1 MTMMPW
7 SADTSTESPSLIRA
21 SSAIDFGIRS
31 ARLLPHFVILLVTFS
46 LRCVYP
52 GYHQMS

>member
-1 MTMMPW
+1 MMPW